1 MNKYFLIV
9 SSNVKFLVFLTFF
22 ISTGHY
28 ANAQIKVISNGNV
41 GIGASNPAERLHV
54 NGFMLMGP
62 KSGGTYSD
70 GIKFTR
76 SSNYPTDP
84 AEWGI
89 DTDKGFNIWKPH
101 PSVNNGNFK
110 IFIKDT
116 TGYVGINTG
125 TPSYRL
131 DVNGGLRCY
140 SFTNSSD
147 ERLKSN
153 IADIQNSLGIVLQLN
168 PKIYDLTVPAN
179 DQSSSSK
186 FISEG
191 VGYPTQKPEVLKDQ
205 TGFLAQEI
213 NEVLPHLVSKD
224 DQGYLSL
231 NYIGL
236 IPYLVDAIKE
246 QNKQIETLQEQIQG
260 CCSVNLNDEM
270 GAMSRVY
277 NTEEFIESESY
288 ASLEQNAPNPF
299 HQQTTIA
306 YTIPESCLNSSL
318 HIYNLNGA
326 ELRSYPISQK
336 GRGRITVDAGSLKA
350 GMYLYTLICD
360 GKEVATKKMILTN

>member
-1 MNKYFLIV
+1 MKFYDLKLSAFLLLSIC
-9 SSNVKFLVFLTFF
+9 
-22 ISTGHY
+22 IGHQ
-28 ANAQIKVISNGNV
+28 ANAQIKVISDGKV
-41 GIGASNPAERLHV
+41 GIGVSNPAERLHV

-62 KSGGTYSD
+62 KPGGTYAD

-76 SSNYPTDP
+76 SANYPTNP

-101 PSVNNGNFK
+101 PSVNSGNFK
-110 IFIKDT
+110 IFIADT

-125 TPSYRL
+125 SPSYRL
-131 DVNGGLRCY
+131 DVNGTLHCVG
-140 SFTNSSD
+140 FTNSSD

-153 IADIQNSLGIVLQLN
+153 VADIQNSLDIVLQLN
-168 PKIYDLTVPAN
+168 PKIYDLTIPIN

-186 FISEG
+186 FLSEG
-191 VGYPTQKPEVLKDQ
+191 GGYPGQEREVLKDQ

-213 NEVLPHLVSKD
+213 RKSLPHLVSED
-224 DQGYLSL
+224 NQGYLSL

-246 QNKQIETLQEQIQG
+246 QNKQIEALQEQIQE
-260 CCSVNLNDEM
+260 CCSVYATDDMKARSGGVETDASVNSAD
-270 GAMSRVY
+270 
-277 NTEEFIESESY
+277 Y
-288 ASLEQNAPNPF
+288 ASLEQNTPNPF
-299 HQQTTIA
+299 HQQTVIA
-306 YTIPESCLNSSL
+306 YTIPENCRNSSI

-326 ELRSYPISQK
+326 ELRSYAISQK
-336 GRGRITVDAGSLKA
+336 GRGSITVDAGSLKA

>member
-1 MNKYFLIV
+1 MEKLFLIIT
-9 SSNVKFLVFLTFF
+9 SKVKLLVFLILFMY
-22 ISTGHY
+22 IGYH
-28 ANAQIKVISNGNV
+28 ANAQLKVNDIGNV
-41 GIGASNPAERLHV
+41 GVGVSNPAEKLHV
-54 NGFMLMGP
+54 NDYLLLGP
-62 KSGGTYSD
+62 KGSNVHAE

-76 SSNYPTDP
+76 SANYPTNP

-89 DTDKGFNIWKPH
+89 DTDKGFNIWKPY
-101 PSVNNGNFK
+101 PSVNYGNFK
-110 IFIKDT
+110 IFIADT

-131 DVNGGLRCY
+131 DVNGSLRCY
-140 SFTNSSD
+140 GFTNSSD
-147 ERLKSN
+147 ERLKTN
-153 IADIQNSLGIVLQLN
+153 IADIENSLDIVLQLN
-168 PKIYDLTVPAN
+168 PKIYDLTIPIN

-186 FISEG
+186 FLLEG
-191 VGYPTQKPEVLKDQ
+191 IGQAVQEPEVLKDQ

-213 NEVLPHLVSKD
+213 GKVLPHLVSKD
-224 DQGYLSL
+224 EQGILSL

-246 QNKQIETLQEQIQG
+246 QNKQIEVLQEQVQG
-260 CCSVNLNDEM
+260 CCSVYAPEARKGGVGTDASAN
-270 GAMSRVY
+270 GADY
-277 NTEEFIESESY
+277 L
-288 ASLEQNAPNPF
+288 SLEQNAPNPF

-306 YTIPESCLNSSL
+306 YTIPENCRNSSL

-326 ELRSYPISQK
+326 ELRSYAITQK
-336 GRGRITVDAGSLKA
+336 GRGNITVDAGSLKA

>member
-9 SSNVKFLVFLTFF
+9 SSNMKFLVFLTFF
-22 ISTGHY
+22 ISIGHH
-28 ANAQIKVISNGNV
+28 ANAQIKVISDGKV
-41 GIGASNPAERLHV
+41 GVGVSNPTERLHV

-62 KSGGTYSD
+62 KPGGTYAD

-76 SSNYPTDP
+76 SANYPTDP

-101 PSVNNGNFK
+101 PSVNSGNFK

-131 DVNGGLRCY
+131 DVNGTLHCVG
-140 SFTNSSD
+140 FTNSSD

-153 IADIQNSLGIVLQLN
+153 IADIKNSLDLVLQLN
-168 PKIYDLTVPAN
+168 PKSYDLTIPIN

-186 FISEG
+186 FLSEG
-191 VGYPTQKPEVLKDQ
+191 GEYLVQEPEILKNQ

-213 NEVLPHLVSKD
+213 RKTLPHLVSED
-224 DQGYLSL
+224 NQGFLSL

-246 QNKQIETLQEQIQG
+246 QNKQIEALQEQIQG
-260 CCSVNLNDEM
+260 CCSVYATDDLRARNGGVDTDAGVNSAD
-270 GAMSRVY
+270 
-277 NTEEFIESESY
+277 Y
-288 ASLEQNAPNPF
+288 ASLEQNIPNPF
-299 HQQTTIA
+299 HQQTVIA
-306 YTIPESCLNSSL
+306 YTIPENCRNSSI

-326 ELRSYPISQK
+326 ELRSYTISQK
-336 GRGRITVDAGSLKA
+336 GRGSITVDAGSLKA